1 MSAADGRRE
10 EHIQTLEMFCLIERI
25 CLESFISSNLLAK
38 WGKSDYCQ
46 VLLLCS
52 FRGDDDDTIECDYIS
67 TNSLTRNLIA
77 IPLGYLKVGLCG
89 WEDINFNT
97 AKLRIF
103 SLHTCTLSFSSLL
116 IESIVKYLSDSIN
129 LDISSPHSQ
138 TGKPRWEMCAH
149 HTALSRLHLC
159 VDTPE
164 NQWEMWKMSNKFS
177 ISHHKQ

>member
-1 MSAADGRRE
+1 MGKIWLLSSAAA
-10 EHIQTLEMFCLIERI
+10 
-25 CLESFISSNLLAK
+25 LLVSR
-38 WGKSDYCQ
+38 WWWWYDC
-46 VLLLCS
+46 
-52 FRGDDDDTIECDYIS
+52 ECDYIS

-89 WEDINFNT
+89 WEDINFDT

-149 HTALSRLHLC
+149 HTALSRLPLC

-177 ISHHKQ
+177 VSHHKQSAVACCEWLVAEIFKTGGLWRESQSAHRH